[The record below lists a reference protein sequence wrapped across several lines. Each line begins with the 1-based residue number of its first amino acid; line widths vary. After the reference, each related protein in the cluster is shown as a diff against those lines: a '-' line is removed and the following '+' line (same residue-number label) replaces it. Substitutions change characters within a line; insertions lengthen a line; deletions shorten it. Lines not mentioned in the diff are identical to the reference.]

1 MISVA
6 DGAAPFHWFL
16 DIMKTL
22 KNSFEIKEAARI
34 FGELVADAAVI
45 APEKA
50 DSQWPKIVLATPVAV
65 SADADN
71 LDDQAMA
78 ATTFSQEESPA
89 QVVYRSDQLHD
100 SLVAMCKRGGFN
112 GAVVADNN
120 GFPLAAY
127 NSPVD
132 DDVIAAFTSV
142 LGMALE
148 QAGQLL
154 DEHEANHIIMNINYT
169 EKAALRQFFIDD
181 APYFLMIIC
190 PQEVD
195 EKSEIELSIDRVT
208 AILR

>member
-1 MISVA
+1 
-6 DGAAPFHWFL
+6 
-16 DIMKTL
+16 MKTL

-34 FGELVADAAVI
+34 FDELVADAAVI

-50 DSQWPKIVLATPVAV
+50 DPQWPKIVLAMPTVV
-65 SADADN
+65 SADTDE

-78 ATTFSQEESPA
+78 ATAFSQEEGPA
-89 QVVYRSDQLHD
+89 QVVYRSDQLND
-100 SLVAMCKRGGFN
+100 TLVAMCKRGGFN

-142 LGMALE
+142 LGVALE
-148 QAGQLL
+148 QAGQML
-154 DEHEANHIIMNINYT
+154 DQHEANHITMDINYT
-169 EKAALRQFFIDD
+169 EKAALRRFFIDD

-195 EKSEIELSIDRVT
+195 EKSEVELSIDQVT
-208 AILR
+208 TILR